1 MMAGVF
7 LGCLDTA
14 SNSLVVWM
22 LGPDRSPPFTQSLH
36 AMVAM
41 GFVLGSLIVRPFLP
55 DREQDRMICDR
66 LRHDNLSLISASHDG
81 AQTAQQDNLQ
91 LAAQSMLPLGW
102 PFFIICLI
110 HTLTA
115 LGYLALSNQKLMQIK
130 HFLLF
135 LFQLDFLS
143 RCLNSMIQ

>member
-1 MMAGVF
+1 MLAGVF

-22 LGPDRSPPFTQSLH
+22 LGPERSPPFTQSLH

-41 GFVLGSLIVRPFLP
+41 GFVLGSLLVRPFLP

-66 LRHDNLSLISASHDG
+66 LRHDNLSLISESHDG
-81 AQTAQQDNLQ
+81 AQTARQDNLQ
-91 LAAQSMLPLGW
+91 VAAQSVLPLGW

-110 HTLTA
+110 HAFTA
-115 LGYLALSNQKLMQIK
+115 LAYLALSRISKTN
-130 HFLLF
+130 
-135 LFQLDFLS
+135 
-143 RCLNSMIQ
+143 N

>member
-1 MMAGVF
+1 MLAGIF

-22 LGPDRSPPFTQSLH
+22 LGPERSPPFTQSLH
-36 AMVAM
+36 AMVAL

-55 DREQDRMICDR
+55 DREEDRMICDR
-66 LRHDNLSLISASHDG
+66 LRHDNLSLISPSHDG

-91 LAAQSMLPLGW
+91 LAAAQSVLPLGW

-110 HTLTA
+110 HTFTA
-115 LGYLALSNQKLMQIK
+115 LAYLALGIMMNIT
-130 HFLLF
+130 
-135 LFQLDFLS
+135 
-143 RCLNSMIQ
+143 NN